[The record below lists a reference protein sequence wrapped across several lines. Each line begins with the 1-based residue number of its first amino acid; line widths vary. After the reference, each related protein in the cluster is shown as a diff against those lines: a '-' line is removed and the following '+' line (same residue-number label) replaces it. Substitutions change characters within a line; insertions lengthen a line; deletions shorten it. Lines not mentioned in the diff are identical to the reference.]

1 MDIAGIHFGG
11 FDTVVLI
18 IAGFSAILAFAR
30 GISREL
36 ISIIAL
42 LIGTVAALFV
52 FGRYQI
58 NVQNFIKPAWLAD
71 GTLGFGTFGLF
82 YLLSS
87 FIMRGW
93 ARAIRGQKP
102 PFIDRLLGL
111 VFGAARGLVLA
122 SLFVLVISKSAQ
134 NGEPADWMRTATTY
148 PVLRQIADRLENLPF
163 AKAKQIAK
171 DIQTKGKESD
181 ILPDIPQNESGNQ

>member
-1 MDIAGIHFGG
+1 MDIAGTHFGG
-11 FDTVVLI
+11 FDTVVFI
-18 IAGFSAILAFAR
+18 VMGFSAILAFAR

-42 LIGTVAALFV
+42 LIGTVGALFV

-82 YLLSS
+82 YLVAS

-93 ARAIRGQKP
+93 AKAIRGQRP
-102 PFIDRLLGL
+102 PFIDRLLGA
-111 VFGAARGLVLA
+111 VFGLARGLVLA
-122 SLFVLVISKSAQ
+122 SLFVLVISTSAQ
-134 NGEPADWMRTATTY
+134 NGQPADWMRTAKTY
-148 PVLRQIADRLENLPF
+148 PVLKQIADKLKNLPF
-163 AKAKQIAK
+163 AKAKQIAD
-171 DIQTKGKESD
+171 DIKTKGKESD
-181 ILPDIPQNESGNQ
+181 ILPDISQDSGN